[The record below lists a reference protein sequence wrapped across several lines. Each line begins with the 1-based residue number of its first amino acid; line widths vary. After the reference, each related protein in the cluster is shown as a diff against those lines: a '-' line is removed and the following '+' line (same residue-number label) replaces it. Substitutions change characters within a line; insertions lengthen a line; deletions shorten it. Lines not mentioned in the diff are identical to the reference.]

1 MCCCRKACAVAF
13 NAEGSSVQPS
23 SISLRVLSSSANGT
37 RAVIK
42 QIDLSM
48 HRLERRK
55 VLEKMD

>member
-1 MCCCRKACAVAF
+1 M
-13 NAEGSSVQPS
+13 QPS

-42 QIDLSM
+42 QIDLST